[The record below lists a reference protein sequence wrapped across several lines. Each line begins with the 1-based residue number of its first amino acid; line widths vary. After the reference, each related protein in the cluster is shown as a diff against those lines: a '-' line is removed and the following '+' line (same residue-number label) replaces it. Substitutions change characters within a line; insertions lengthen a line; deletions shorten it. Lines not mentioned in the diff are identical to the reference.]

1 MSNLA
6 YQVQKQQ
13 IQTQTQP
20 QRNPRP
26 VEQPSRKLFTKGEV
40 ILWGMMGVV
49 LVAGLVW
56 LISLYASVYQ
66 TTAKVET
73 IQRDIAAETKI
84 VEDYHLQVTE
94 LSNPERIMKIAK
106 EQGFIFDDKN
116 VKVVQD

>member
-1 MSNLA
+1 LSNLA

-13 IQTQTQP
+13 IQTQVQP
-20 QRNPRP
+20 QRNPKP
-26 VEQPSRKLFTKGEV
+26 IEQPSRKLFTKGEV
-40 ILWGMMGVV
+40 VLWGMMGVI

-66 TTAKVET
+66 TAAKVET

>member
-6 YQVQKQQ
+6 YQVHKQQ
-13 IQTQTQP
+13 IQTQS
-20 QRNPRP
+20 NPRP
-26 VEQPSRKLFTKGEV
+26 IEQHGRKLFTKGEV
-40 ILWGMMGVV
+40 VLWGMMGIV

-66 TTAKVET
+66 ATAKIET
-73 IQRDIAAETKI
+73 IQREISSESKI

-106 EQGFIFDDKN
+106 QQGFIFDDKN